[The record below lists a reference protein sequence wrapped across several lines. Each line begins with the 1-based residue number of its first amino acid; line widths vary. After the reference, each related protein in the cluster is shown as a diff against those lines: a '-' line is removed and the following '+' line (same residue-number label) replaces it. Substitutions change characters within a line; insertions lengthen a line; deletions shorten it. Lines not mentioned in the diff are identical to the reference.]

1 MPKPRLGITPTDI
14 RQVFRALHT
23 RSPIDTTAAVW
34 QDPADMPRN
43 PGTILDLM
51 SVKVANVLAL
61 EESYAMVGS
70 PSNFI
75 TMVKTAEQWLA
86 TWPDS
91 VPQDWFPK
99 RVPRKM
105 VPQTVADAGLYG
117 DGCDVYSDV
126 LVCCAWN
133 DWRSTRLKLLSL
145 IAKYEPDEETLASIQ
160 RLADEICS
168 SFPFLLGDRKTPAPL
183 FAANV
188 TYPCLEGQTVPT
200 AHYQTAAGYGGWYML
215 EPLRQTIEIG
225 AYLREGQLPWIRLQ
239 GSRLANIYDVTV
251 DKWRDTSSEV
261 SNNRIQEVR

>member
-1 MPKPRLGITPTDI
+1 MLKRMLGITATDV

-23 RSPIDTTAAVW
+23 RSPINATATVW

-51 SVKVANVLAL
+51 SVEVANILAL
-61 EESYAMVGS
+61 EKSDALTGS
-70 PSNFI
+70 LSNF
-75 TMVKTAEQWLA
+75 TRMVKTAERRLA

-99 RVPRKM
+99 RVRREL
-105 VPQTVADAGLYG
+105 VPPSVAEAGLYG
-117 DGCDVYSDV
+117 DGCDIYSDV
-126 LVCCAWN
+126 LVCCTWN
-133 DWRSTRLKLLSL
+133 DWRSTRLKLLAL
-145 IAKYEPDEETLASIQ
+145 LVKYERDEESLVSMQ
-160 RLADEICS
+160 RLADEICA
-168 SFPFLLGDRKTPAPL
+168 SFPFILGDRKTPAPL

-188 TYPCLEGQTVPT
+188 IYPSLEGQTVPA

-225 AYLREGQLPWIRLQ
+225 EYLDEGQLQWIRSQ

-251 DKWRDTSSEV
+251 DQWRETSSTF
-261 SNNRIQEVR
+261 S